1 MLSLDVQYAVHDWN
15 DMEDKRSENY
25 DREYQERFEW
35 GKSRRVS
42 NLKELSQVA
51 HAGGGES
58 TQIFDDLI
66 KHRQWLAQKNKFLTQ
81 HSLSIVTNEVRPN
94 DA

>member
-1 MLSLDVQYAVHDWN
+1 MQLPASFAPRLMLSLDVQYAVHDWN

-35 GKSRRVS
+35 RKSRWVS

-51 HAGGGES
+51 HAGGADAIKAFPGLHCS
-58 TQIFDDLI
+58 LTSDD
-66 KHRQWLAQKNKFLTQ
+66 
-81 HSLSIVTNEVRPN
+81 P
-94 DA
+94 